1 MVERPDPDPEPV
13 TEATDAPAI
22 FSSLRSDA
30 HRSGQAGSRALE
42 RLSRTARRQFGVVTT
57 QQAIAA
63 GLDHHALRVLLARR
77 VMVRRF
83 RGVYAF
89 LAAPDS
95 REARWLAAQ
104 FALGRS
110 GILSHTTAA
119 AAHGLPISGTDD
131 GIHVTVPRRSRVIPA
146 GVVVHE
152 SPDAEVP
159 TVLRHG
165 VLRVTSVARTLC
177 DVAGTDTMDE
187 AALRQVVA
195 AAVRSG
201 QVTVEDVRREVD
213 VRRRFSGRA
222 ALRRVLDELSPFE
235 GQARH
240 ELESLFLR
248 VATRGGV
255 PPTAMNHRV
264 TDADGRTRYLDA
276 VWLPAGVYAELDSRR
291 FHGTLVDW
299 HDDQRRENA
308 VALAGFPICLRFS
321 WWDLQHHPELVI
333 DTVRRAL
340 AAAA

>member
-1 MVERPDPDPEPV
+1 MVEPPQP
-13 TEATDAPAI
+13 APHTGAAAAA
-22 FSSLRSDA
+22 SASPPRSD
-30 HRSGQAGSRALE
+30 SRALE
-42 RLSRTARRQFGVVTT
+42 RLARVARRQFGVVTT
-57 QQAIAA
+57 QQAIGA
-63 GLDHHALRVLLARR
+63 GLNPEALRVLLARG
-77 VMVRRF
+77 VLVRRF

-89 LAAPDS
+89 LGAPDR

-104 FALGRS
+104 FAIGRS

-119 AAHGLPISGTDD
+119 AAHGLPINGTDD

-165 VLRVTSVARTLC
+165 VLRVTSVARSLC
-177 DVAGTDTMDE
+177 DVAGVDVVADT
-187 AALRQVVA
+187 ALRQIVA

-201 QVTVEDVRREVD
+201 QVTVVDVRREVD
-213 VRRRFSGRA
+213 VRARFPGRA
-222 ALRRVLDELSPFE
+222 ALRRVLDELSPLE
-235 GQARH
+235 DQARH

-255 PPTAMNHRV
+255 PPTAMNHRI

-308 VALAGFPICLRFS
+308 VTLAGFPICLRFS

-340 AAAA
+340 AAVP

>member
-1 MVERPDPDPEPV
+1 MVEPPDPDP
-13 TEATDAPAI
+13 DARAASGVSA
-22 FSSLRSDA
+22 SSLRANSPRSD
-30 HRSGQAGSRALE
+30 SRALE
-42 RLSRTARRQFGVVTT
+42 RLSRVARRQFGVVTT
-57 QQAIAA
+57 QQASGA
-63 GLDHHALRVLLARR
+63 GVTSAVLRVLVARG
-77 VMVRRF
+77 VLVRRF

-89 LAAPDS
+89 VATPDS

-104 FALGRS
+104 FAIGRS

-119 AAHGLPISGTDD
+119 AVHGLPVDGTDH
-131 GIHVTVPRRSRVIPA
+131 GIHVTVPRRSRTIPA

-152 SPDAEVP
+152 SPDTEVP
-159 TVLRHG
+159 TALRRG

-177 DVAGTDTMDE
+177 DVAGVDRVADP
-187 AALRQVVA
+187 ALRRVVA

-201 QVTVEDVRREVD
+201 QVSVLEVRREVA
-213 VRRRFSGRA
+213 VRARFPGRA
-222 ALRRVLDELSPFE
+222 ALRRALDELSPLE
-235 GQARH
+235 AEARG

-248 VATRGGV
+248 VTTRGGV

-276 VWLPAGVYAELDSRR
+276 VWLPEGVYAELDSRR

-308 VALAGFPICLRFS
+308 VSLAGFPICLRFS
-321 WWDLQHHPELVI
+321 WWDLQHHPESVI

-340 AAAA
+340 ATVA